1 MKATETNLNRFL
13 AQNDTQ
19 FVIPVYQRNYDWTLA
34 HCKQLVDDILFAGCE
49 RNITSHFIGSVV
61 FIHDDVYSSTGV
73 RELTIIDGQQRI
85 TTVTLIYI
93 LLYKIALRNDN
104 EQLVSR
110 IHETYLINKFIES
123 EKLKLR
129 PTENNDNALKFL
141 INNNDEKISF
151 PEYSRLVENFDYL
164 ATRINEHNIEFI
176 QKGLDKLMFV
186 EISLERDKDDPQRI
200 FESLNSTG
208 LDLSQADLIRNYIL
222 MGLKP
227 QHQRKIYDNYWQPI
241 EKLCTVSETN
251 ENRVSDFIRDFL
263 TIENRDIPDKSKV
276 YLEFKNKYTFGSDI
290 ELLEKILSK
299 IRNYANYYCKLIN
312 PEIETDLDIRRQIY
326 YINKL
331 EINVSYPFVLEVFK
345 DFDNNVIS
353 KETFIQVLE
362 LIQSF
367 VWRRFVVGLPTNAL
381 NKIFMRLYEDVDSS
395 DYLASI
401 QKSLI
406 KKKSTQRFPKNSEI
420 IEIIKEKDFYGI
432 QSRNRMYLLE
442 RLENFENKEYVQIDG
457 NHDITVEH
465 IFPQTPD
472 SKWKYDL
479 GEEQFDEFKEKYLNT
494 LANLTLSGNNG
505 SLGNKPF
512 IAKRDLPEKGY
523 RDSRLFLNKYLS
535 TLEKWDLKELKSRR
549 EMLTKRFL
557 RIWKYPSVVVDSEN
571 DNEEINILEADEPTH
586 KKLDYVIFFEQ
597 KQKISKVSELYLNVI
612 SFLFSEQPQMFFTS
626 DLGEKVGLTKDKNI
640 PRQAMSINET
650 YFIEANLDSKGK
662 FDRIKYA
669 LTKAG
674 ITDELFIK
682 YANN

>member
-34 HCKQLVDDILFAGCE
+34 HCKQLIDDILLVGCDK
-49 RNITSHFIGSVV
+49 NITSHFIGSVV

-93 LLYKIALRNDN
+93 LLYKIALRNKN
-104 EQLVSR
+104 QQLVSR

-141 INNNDEKISF
+141 INNHDEKMSF
-151 PEYSRLVENFDYL
+151 PEYSRLIENFDYL
-164 ATRINEHNIEFI
+164 ATRINEHNVEFV

-222 MGLKP
+222 MGLK
-227 QHQRKIYDNYWQPI
+227 HQFQKRIYENYWQPI
-241 EKLCTVSETN
+241 EKLCTVNETN

-263 TIENRDIPDKSKV
+263 TIENRDIPNKSKV
-276 YLEFKNKYTFGSDI
+276 YLEFKSKYSFGRDL
-290 ELLEKILSK
+290 EVLEKILTK
-299 IRNYANYYCKLIN
+299 IRNYANYYNKLIN
-312 PEIETDLDIRRQIY
+312 PEYESDVEIRRQIY
-326 YINKL
+326 FINKL

-345 DFDNNVIS
+345 DYDNNVINR
-353 KETFIQVLE
+353 ETFLHVLE
-362 LIQSF
+362 LIQAF

-395 DYLASI
+395 DYLTSI
-401 QKSLI
+401 QKSLV
-406 KKKSTQRFPKNSEI
+406 KKKSTQRFPKNQEI
-420 IEIIKEKDFYGI
+420 IETIKEKDFYGI

-442 RLENFENKEYVQIDG
+442 RLENFENREYIQIDG

-465 IFPQTPD
+465 IFPQNPD

-479 GEEQFDEFKEKYLNT
+479 GESQFEEFREKYVNT

-505 SLGNKPF
+505 SLGNRPF
-512 IAKRDLPEKGY
+512 LSKRDLPEKGY
-523 RDSRLFLNKYLS
+523 RDSRLFLNKYLA
-535 TLEKWDLKELKSRR
+535 TIEKWDLEELKSRR

-557 RIWKYPSVVVDSEN
+557 RIWKYPNVNIEN
-571 DNEEINILEADEPTH
+571 ESDNEEVNIFEAEEPTH

-597 KQKISKVSELYLNVI
+597 KQKISKVSELYLNVV
-612 SFLFSEQPQMFFTS
+612 SFLFTEQPQMFFTS
-626 DLGEKVGLTKDKNI
+626 DLGERIGLTKDKNI
-640 PRQAMSINET
+640 PRQAMPINET
-650 YFIEANLDSKGK
+650 YFIEANFDSKGK

-682 YANN
+682 YQSN